1 MHFEVL
7 FDPLLP
13 WPAILA
19 IGAAAAV
26 LLARR
31 LGARHPG
38 AALRLLL
45 VLALLG
51 AIANPSLKRE
61 IRESRDDVVVVVEDR
76 SGSMQVGARTAD
88 LESAAAELVEDI
100 EALGRIKVERA
111 VFRNG
116 REAEGSAIFATLAEA
131 LAGIDRARL
140 AGAILITDGQI
151 HDSPPPDGFPFPLH
165 ALIAGE
171 EGEFDRRVVLDR
183 TTAYSV
189 VGETARLSASVLD
202 SGPVPESAGPPSVS
216 VSVNGNPPVT
226 MPVSG
231 ARDVHVGPIGRGR
244 NVVVFSATPV
254 EGETTV
260 RNNVASAVI
269 NGVRDRLRVLLVSG
283 FPHAGQRTW
292 RNILKSDDTIELV
305 HFTILRSPGDQD
317 GAAAGEL
324 ALIPFPVNELFLEK
338 IDTFDLIIFDR
349 YVLKGFLPP
358 VYFHYV
364 NNYVAGGGALLVSA
378 GPEFAGAQ
386 SIHATALSDILPGG
400 PTGSVL
406 EAGFHPRLTQVG
418 FRHPVTAGLPGAGA
432 ADNSGQADPEWG
444 RWFRQIGIAPT
455 AGWALMEGVRDGGP
469 LLMLDRVGQ
478 GRIALLASDQAWLWH
493 RGVEGGGPHVELL
506 RRLVHWLMKEP
517 ELEEEALRVEVEGAR
532 LVIERRSLDDAVPAF
547 EVIGPGGNAVA
558 VEGNVPSPGRYVAR
572 SDEVEPGLYVVGDG
586 RTVRLAAAGPEHPKE
601 YAETVA
607 TEAVLDGPVTGS
619 GGGMFWITEGVPEV
633 RRIGEGRIAV
643 GADWLGL
650 TARNAYRTVSVET
663 SPLLPGFIVML
674 LTLLAAAAAWHRE
687 SGAARS

>member
-1 MHFEVL
+1 MHVEIL

-13 WPAILA
+13 WPAIA
-19 IGAAAAV
+19 AFAAAAAV
-26 LLARR
+26 LLARK

-45 VLALLG
+45 VLSLLG

-61 IRESRDDVVVVVEDR
+61 VRESRDDIVVLVEDR
-76 SGSMQVGARTAD
+76 SASMEVGARTAD
-88 LESAAAELVEDI
+88 LELAAAELKEEI
-100 EALGRIKVERA
+100 EALGRIEVERA

-116 REAEGSAIFATLAEA
+116 GGAKGSAIFAALAEA
-131 LAGIDRARL
+131 LAGIDRTRL
-140 AGAILITDGQI
+140 AGVVLITDGQI

-171 EGEFDRRVVLDR
+171 EDEFDRRVVLDQA
-183 TTAYSV
+183 TAYTV

-202 SGPVPESAGPPSVS
+202 SGPIPPSAGAPSVS

-226 MPVSG
+226 MPVSV

-244 NVVVFSATPV
+244 NVVVFSAPPV

-364 NNYVAGGGALLVSA
+364 NNYVNAGGALLVSA

-386 SIHATALSDILPGG
+386 SIHATALADILPGG
-400 PTGSVL
+400 PNGSVL
-406 EAGFHPRLTQVG
+406 EAGFHPRLTQLG

-432 ADNSGQADPEWG
+432 AD
-444 RWFRQIGIAPT
+444 
-455 AGWALMEGVRDGGP
+455 
-469 LLMLDRVGQ
+469 
-478 GRIALLASDQAWLWH
+478 
-493 RGVEGGGPHVELL
+493 
-506 RRLVHWLMKEP
+506 
-517 ELEEEALRVEVEGAR
+517 
-532 LVIERRSLDDAVPAF
+532 
-547 EVIGPGGNAVA
+547 
-558 VEGNVPSPGRYVAR
+558 
-572 SDEVEPGLYVVGDG
+572 
-586 RTVRLAAAGPEHPKE
+586 
-601 YAETVA
+601 
-607 TEAVLDGPVTGS
+607 
-619 GGGMFWITEGVPEV
+619 
-633 RRIGEGRIAV
+633 
-643 GADWLGL
+643 
-650 TARNAYRTVSVET
+650 
-663 SPLLPGFIVML
+663 
-674 LTLLAAAAAWHRE
+674 E
-687 SGAARS
+687 SGPASSVL